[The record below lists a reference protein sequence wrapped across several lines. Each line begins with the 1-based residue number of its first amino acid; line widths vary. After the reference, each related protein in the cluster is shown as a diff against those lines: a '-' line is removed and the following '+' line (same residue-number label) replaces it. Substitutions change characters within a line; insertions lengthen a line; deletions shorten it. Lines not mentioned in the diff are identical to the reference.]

1 MCTDMA
7 SNYPAFDCLPFLCGQ
22 DFAALPWF
30 LPFCFGKEAP
40 ESTMVHRCRDITR
53 ENVNSLVV
61 EYDIPY
67 SHLKQLKDALTEESK
82 VRISEYEE
90 KLDTVLW

>member
-1 MCTDMA
+1 MA
-7 SNYPAFDCLPFLCGQ
+7 SNYTSFDCLPFRCGQ

-40 ESTMVHRCRDITR
+40 ESTMVHRCRNITR

-82 VRISEYEE
+82 VHISEYEE